1 MGVHWSAEAYI
12 AAKSFSGSF
21 KRARAPRVGIK
32 QKVPVC
38 FAAYGIVFVFNF
50 DIDLTQ
56 RDKLTRVK
64 PLWHSCARSKE
75 PKMGFSAM

>member
-50 DIDLTQ
+50 AHGSYSARQAHKSGATLAQ
-56 RDKLTRVK
+56 L
-64 PLWHSCARSKE
+64 CAALIPASRI
-75 PKMGFSAM
+75 GTG